1 MAEVSST
8 HVTEPTKFWI
18 EDPCI
23 LFSDLVFFPTAGMT
37 REQKLNALTRLA
49 ITISVGMYIAEYKHW
64 STFLLGSVLFL
75 VVVEYAEKAKDKK
88 KSKEGFS
95 IVPTRI
101 NDDFHETIVA
111 PIFAE
116 EVRIPP
122 PAYEMESDV
131 DFTDIPFEAPMRPQ
145 SYPYGQYLTR
155 TNLMPSD
162 EYLIHMNPT
171 GGAKNAREFANSS
184 FTKHTMAFREN
195 MTRIH
200 KKSLDRRF
208 RHTNLNDS
216 FSPFTSY

>member
-1 MAEVSST
+1 MSDS
-8 HVTEPTKFWI
+8 HNSEPIKFWV

-49 ITISVGMYIAEYKHW
+49 IGISVGMYVAEYKHW
-64 STFLLGSVLFL
+64 STFLLGSVLII
-75 VVVEYAEKAKDKK
+75 VVLEYGQKLKK
-88 KSKEGFS
+88 KEGFT

-101 NDDFHETIVA
+101 GDDFHETVVA
-111 PIFAE
+111 PVFAE

-122 PAYEMESDV
+122 PAYEMESQV

-171 GGAKNAREFANSS
+171 GGTKNAREFANSS

-200 KKSLDRRF
+200 KKSLENRF
-208 RHTNLNDS
+208 RNSNLQDS

>member
-1 MAEVSST
+1 MAEVSSST
-8 HVTEPTKFWI
+8 QVEPTKFWV

-49 ITISVGMYIAEYKHW
+49 VSISVGMYIAEYKHW
-64 STFLLGSVLFL
+64 STFLLGSVLFI
-75 VVVEYAEKAKDKK
+75 VVVEYAEKAKQ
-88 KSKEGFS
+88 KSKEGFT

-101 NDDFHETIVA
+101 GDDFHETVVA
-111 PIFAE
+111 PVFAE
-116 EVRIPP
+116 EVRVPP
-122 PAYEMESDV
+122 PAYEMESQV
-131 DFTDIPFEAPMRPQ
+131 DFTDIPFEAPIRPQ

-162 EYLIHMNPT
+162 EYLIHMNPS
-171 GGAKNAREFANSS
+171 GGTKNAREFANSS

-195 MTRIH
+195 MTRMH

-208 RHTNLNDS
+208 RHNVIGDS